1 MSKWERLDFDICISL
16 NYQEVTMKFF
26 ISAAILS
33 MLLTQV
39 GFCQSG
45 NLSSRVN
52 LIKADTVS
60 KRANVHST
68 FGSESER
75 DPMIDATLNGMANM
89 MQGMSGYTPDI
100 YSAKQQ
106 NAQQLEYVQ
115 QQMQNQ
121 QMHGDE

>member
-1 MSKWERLDFDICISL
+1 MRLFILAVI
-16 NYQEVTMKFF
+16 TMLIF
-26 ISAAILS
+26 SPA
-33 MLLTQV
+33 

-45 NLSSRVN
+45 NLASRVN
-52 LIKADTVS
+52 LVKADTVS

-89 MQGMSGYTPDI
+89 MQGMNGYSPDI

-121 QMHGDE
+121 ELHGDE